1 MCLAY
6 PSVNDHEP
14 SLVMAVMTMEYRRG
28 PDHVYRFIAGEHLLI
43 SLRREVG
50 SPLFS
55 FSDTGA
61 VIWESLADW
70 MSTDSLV
77 QELLDRFDV
86 GREVAA
92 ADVDH
97 FLEQLR
103 SISALQTRETQ
114 P

>member
-1 MCLAY
+1 MCVVY
-6 PSVNDHEP
+6 PSLNETEP
-14 SLVMAVMTMEYRRG
+14 NPAMMVMTVEYRRG
-28 PDHVYRFIAGEHLLI
+28 SDHVYRFIAGEHLLI
-43 SLRREVG
+43 ALKREVG

-61 VIWESLADW
+61 VIWEALADW

-103 SISALQTRETQ
+103 SISALQTRET
-114 P
+114 PP